1 MRHLRFQL
9 VLLLILSMFVAASS
23 WGEEFCVDN
32 NGSLQTA
39 LSTAASNGE
48 DDTIKV
54 VQGTYA
60 GPFYCTSTEGRNIVL
75 EGGYQPLC
83 AQRQLD
89 PSNTVLEG
97 GGTSLVLSVQNVAG
111 GDIIVEGFTIQNG
124 YNDGDG
130 GGVYARAYNSP
141 GDSGA
146 VTLAHNIIAHN
157 SADRFGGAWA
167 DSYTSTG
174 NSGPVTVTH
183 NIVMDN
189 SAVRNYGGI
198 GARSESSIGNA
209 ASMSFTHN
217 TFADNSAGGF
227 SGGMAVECLGQT
239 GSGAVTLTHNTIT
252 GNTAGENAG
261 GVYIAAQSRSGIPG
275 GVLLANN
282 LVAGNSAGGHG
293 GGLRA
298 YLTNP
303 SGSGQLTL
311 TNNTFSENSA
321 TEQGGGV
328 HLNQYDLNGTSTF
341 DLHNNI
347 IWGNTAPSG
356 ADIYL
361 YGVATFNAHNNDYVD
376 MVGTLDSASGNIS
389 DNPLFVGAGDYHL
402 QPGSP
407 CRDAGN
413 AGAPELPTTDIDGE
427 KRTQGAA
434 PDMGADELPVRPFL
448 LFPIKTKNGKVGVI
462 YLE

>member
-1 MRHLRFQL
+1 
-9 VLLLILSMFVAASS
+9 VLLLILSTFSAGVS
-23 WGEEFCVDN
+23 WGEEFCVDSAE
-32 NGSLQTA
+32 SLQTA
-39 LSTAASNGE
+39 LNNASSNGK
-48 DDTIKV
+48 DDTITV

-60 GPFYCTSTEGRNIVL
+60 GPFSYVSTEGKNIVL

-89 PSNTVLEG
+89 PSNTVLDG
-97 GGTSLVLSVQNVAG
+97 GDTSLVLSVQNVGG
-111 GDIIVEGFTIQNG
+111 GDIVVEGFTIQNG
-124 YNDGDG
+124 YNTGDV
-130 GGVYARAYNSP
+130 GGVYARAHNSS

-174 NSGPVTVTH
+174 NSGPVTVAY

-217 TFADNSAGGF
+217 NVADNSAGGF
-227 SGGMAVECLGQT
+227 CGGMAVECLGQT

-275 GVLLANN
+275 GVVLANN
-282 LVAGNSAGGHG
+282 LVAGNSAGGQG

-298 YLTNP
+298 YVTNP

-311 TNNTFSENSA
+311 TNNTLSGNSA

-328 HLNQYDLNGTSTF
+328 HLNQYDLYNTSTF
-341 DLHNNI
+341 DLYNNI

-361 YGVATFNAHNNDYVD
+361 YGEATFNAHNNDYVD
-376 MVGTLDSASGNIS
+376 VAGTWDSASGNIGG
-389 DNPLFVGAGDYHL
+389 NPLFVGAGDYHL

-407 CRDAGN
+407 CRDAGT
-413 AGAPELPTTDIDGE
+413 ASAPELPATDIDGE
-427 KRTQGAA
+427 NRTQGAA
-434 PDMGADELPVRPFL
+434 PDMGADEYGIGICVPL
-448 LFPIKTKNGKVGVI
+448 L
-462 YLE
+462 LLLDD